1 MIATSGSWGQK
12 APFDSGSGDINA
24 RRRFSLSFFRF
35 FRSCYHKTE
44 PHSYTGPSPEISV
57 CVISTVQSWPYSCSY
72 SSSYFSSYLL
82 FLGQKCNFFFR
93 VKSSPSEML
102 FCTPQ
107 SILSHIFQAIIAWPG
122 VGGLNVMISRSSKWS
137 TLKPLLGQF
146 ASRRLVGEQNVA
158 NVF

>member
-1 MIATSGSWGQK
+1 MYRVETTGNK
-12 APFDSGSGDINA
+12 A
-24 RRRFSLSFFRF
+24 
-35 FRSCYHKTE
+35 
-44 PHSYTGPSPEISV
+44 YT
-57 CVISTVQSWPYSCSY
+57 STVQSWPYSRSY

-107 SILSHIFQAIIAWPG
+107 SILSHIFQAIIACPG

-137 TLKPLLGQF
+137 TLKPLPSQF
-146 ASRRLVGEQNVA
+146 VSRRLVGEQKCCKCFLRFKRPRRWFYRSVYVEKCYNFVKKYRGKEQ
-158 NVF
+158 